1 MIYEQKGV
9 EFVIDGFV
17 KADIDA
23 YLLIAGKKKGQYA
36 QKCIKKG
43 GKI

>member
-23 YLLIAGKKKGQYA
+23 YLLIAGEEKRTICSKMH
-36 QKCIKKG
+36 KKG